1 MNNQE
6 PMRMPQK
13 RHELSDIQWQ
23 ILQPHLPKNSSKGGR
38 PWKDHRPVINAILWK
53 LNTGAQWR
61 DLPERYGPWQTI
73 YDRYSHWRK
82 LGLWDRLMSVL
93 LGELRKRG
101 MLDTESFNIDATY
114 IRASRSAAGARKK
127 GIPTVA
133 QTNRRITR
141 QAAPEGAMAR
151 NCTF

>member
-1 MNNQE
+1 MI
-6 PMRMPQK
+6 MSQK
-13 RHELSDIQWQ
+13 RYELSDTQWQ
-23 ILQPHLPKNSSKGGR
+23 ILQPHLPKNSAKGGR
-38 PWKDHRPVINAILWK
+38 PWKDHRQVMNAIFWK

-73 YDRYSHWRK
+73 YDRFSYWRRI
-82 LGLWDRLMSVL
+82 GLWDRLMTVL

-127 GIPTVA
+127 GTL
-133 QTNRRITR
+133 TNRQITR
-141 QAAPEGAMAR
+141 
-151 NCTF
+151 